1 MHVENFFIASY
12 YRARLSPVNIFK
24 NTIIDGP

>member
-1 MHVENFFIASY
+1 MHVEIFFIVSY

-24 NTIIDGP
+24 NTIIDAA